1 MADFSALTGTPVP
14 MPPGSFVSTCDAD
27 FPVGTPVYSSAAGA
41 CNKARAN
48 AAGTATPLGLALFT
62 GIEGRRV
69 RVKNAGPVDLSAAEW
84 AGVVSSDS
92 GALVAGAR
100 YFLSQGTAGKITRT
114 EPESGLVVQIGVA
127 LSTTCLLLQLLTP
140 Q

>member
-1 MADFSALTGTPVP
+1 MADFSALSLSPVP

-27 FPVGTPVYSSAAGA
+27 FPIGTPVYASGAGA
-41 CNKARAN
+41 CDKARAN
-48 AAGTATPLGLALFT
+48 AVGTATPLGLALYT

-69 RVKNAGPVDLSAAEW
+69 RLKNTGPLTLSAAEW

-92 GALVAGAR
+92 GALVPGDR
-100 YFLSQGTAGKITRT
+100 YFLSQATAGKITNV
-114 EPESGLVVQIGVA
+114 EPESGLVVAIGVA
-127 LSTTCLLLQLLTP
+127 LSTTGLLLQLLTP